1 MCTPIGRFRREDLTL
16 NELRLKGFFNAVS
29 LLICTSSHRL
39 LKTGRY
45 EQANTMAPWILGEK
59 FNTVYPHKGS
69 IKALWETKWKF
80 AVSFAGGRHHH
91 PLLSG
96 WPAVRQSLSNVA
108 CSVKNPSTHSTTVPS
123 KTFDLFSRSLLM

>member
-1 MCTPIGRFRREDLTL
+1 MCTPVGKFRREDLTL
-16 NELRLKGFFNAVS
+16 NELCLKGFFNAVS

-39 LKTGRY
+39 LKTGRH

-80 AVSFAGGRHHH
+80 AVSFHWWSASP
-91 PLLSG
+91 PLAQWLASRQ
-96 WPAVRQSLSNVA
+96 AVLI
-108 CSVKNPSTHSTTVPS
+108 
-123 KTFDLFSRSLLM
+123 